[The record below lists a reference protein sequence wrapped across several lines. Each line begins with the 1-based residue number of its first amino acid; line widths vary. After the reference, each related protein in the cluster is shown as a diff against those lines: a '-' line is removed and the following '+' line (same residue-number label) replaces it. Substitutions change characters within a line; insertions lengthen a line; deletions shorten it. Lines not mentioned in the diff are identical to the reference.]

1 MFLSMTDP
9 GQKRNSPRV
18 IILVIMYPATSSKL
32 IYFGSSLIVVCVNLT
47 GHGAFCIWINLSA
60 CACRNRVL

>member
-47 GHGAFCIWINLSA
+47 GHGAFCI
-60 CACRNRVL
+60 